1 MDGDDDVFVC
11 YECTSK
17 DAYDALMQRRASWK
31 TSKPRRRQN
40 LRPAKADPRVHAYE
54 RALMRSRNR
63 SSNGECSFEVDAGS
77 EETDE
82 HGHLC
87 QIQEGVDAAMRATAA
102 VRGKAEKILS
112 ANGRYA
118 NRRQDLEVGIV
129 TRDTDGPDGKRRL
142 KTKWFTVLA
151 CSQAEAAR
159 KLGIDPAAMY
169 NILSGAQEFAVSRV
183 GSFEGTVFSFR
194 RRGDSIVRR
203 LSSNDPIQRAFT
215 VATTTTRTGSG
226 NRNEESSDDE
236 DRDLNA
242 ESIRKL
248 RSLRSSYKSARYAD
262 KHLKSC
268 DFNGDNGAY
277 DKAFTFA
284 PDRILAWAITH
295 APPSDDTD
303 EETTNESAGEKD
315 EDDQAEDEG
324 GDQEEKED
332 ENNRIARSLIK
343 LDVRKE
349 FPPHGTFKGRVES
362 YDERAG
368 YVWFVMY
375 PLYTYVYMCVCVCV
389 CVCMRVWSH
398 RGRLWCRREGDL
410 RHHDRRRDRG
420 VQGPG
425 RCRERGRAQGRVA
438 PPPSPAGAGGG
449 GDRRA
454 GGGAG
459 ALGGDG
465 AGRRLQL
472 QRVGSDQC
480 AEGGG
485 AQGHVGIWQGDRG
498 HCKWQ

>member
-87 QIQEGVDAAMRATAA
+87 QIQEGVDAAMRA
-102 VRGKAEKILS
+102 KASLREKSEKILG

-248 RSLRSSYKSARYAD
+248 RSLRNSFKSARYAD

-268 DFNGDNGAY
+268 DFNGDNRAY

-284 PDRILAWAITH
+284 PDHISAWAITH
-295 APPSDDTD
+295 APPSNDTD

-389 CVCMRVWSH
+389 CVCVCMYACVVSPRATLVPP
-398 RGRLWCRREGDL
+398 
-410 RHHDRRRDRG
+410 RRR
-420 VQGPG
+420 
-425 RCRERGRAQGRVA
+425 
-438 PPPSPAGAGGG
+438 PSPSRSPSRPGCP
-449 GDRRA
+449 RTRS
-454 GGGAG
+454 
-459 ALGGDG
+459 L
-465 AGRRLQL
+465 
-472 QRVGSDQC
+472 
-480 AEGGG
+480 
-485 AQGHVGIWQGDRG
+485 
-498 HCKWQ
+498 